1 MKTLNR
7 IILAALAAFSIS
19 SEADSLLIRGAT
31 VHTMAGDGVLEN
43 TDVLIV
49 DGKVERIGSNLRVR
63 QDELRVV
70 EAGGKPVTPGLFAGI
85 SSIGITEVSA
95 VEEST
100 DSSLDLKH
108 MHPEFDVA
116 PAYNPHS
123 TLVPVARIEGFAF
136 TLLGAGTKGS
146 LFEIGRAHV

>member
-19 SEADSLLIRGAT
+19 SQADSLLIRGAT

-100 DSSLDLKH
+100 D
-108 MHPEFDVA
+108 
-116 PAYNPHS
+116 
-123 TLVPVARIEGFAF
+123 
-136 TLLGAGTKGS
+136 
-146 LFEIGRAHV
+146 